1 MQVQCA
7 PPVVNPQV
15 RVIGVMVLEITRGLR
30 STESSG
36 QQRQAVPVRVL
47 VSLEITWG
55 MELF

>member
-7 PPVVNPQV
+7 PPVVITQV
-15 RVIGVMVLEITRGLR
+15 RAIRVMVLEITRGLR
-30 STESSG
+30 STEGSG